1 MAIRYDKKL
10 NQEINRT
17 IKNFNQKI
25 SRLEKQ
31 ERDLILPEKI
41 TKKALKESVY
51 TRSELKRKIKEL
63 QRYSTRNIEE
73 TLTSKSG
80 IKISKYELI
89 NLKKETA
96 RIKRNLTNE
105 IKKLENEKPK
115 IFGKIQ
121 ARTFAEMGD
130 QHYLNLIA
138 RRKALNKNIEK
149 LSQKEFERFKNLVD
163 KTIKNK
169 VYMNNVFKENYLK
182 MLTDL
187 GYYYDYDKDKLKIL
201 EDKLMKLDSNSFQKL
216 FESDKAIK
224 AILDYYPIITDTLS
238 SIDPDDIK
246 EDVTNL
252 YDSLIDNLDEIVDF
266 YA

>member
-51 TRSELKRKIKEL
+51 TRSELRRKLKEL

-73 TLTSKSG
+73 TLTTKSG
-80 IKISKYELI
+80 IKTSKYELI

-115 IFGKIQ
+115 IFGKTQ

-138 RRKALNKNIEK
+138 RRKLLNKNIEK

-187 GYYYDYDKDKLKIL
+187 GYYYDYDKDKLKFL
-201 EDKLMKLDSNSFQKL
+201 KDKIMKLASNNFQKL
-216 FESDKAIK
+216 FESDKAIR
-224 AILDYYPIITDTLS
+224 AILDYYPIITDTS
-238 SIDPDDIK
+238 TSIDPVDIK
-246 EDVTNL
+246 HDVTNL

>member
-1 MAIRYDKKL
+1 MAIRYDNKL
-10 NQEINRT
+10 NKEINRT

-25 SRLEKQ
+25 SRLEKL
-31 ERDLILPEKI
+31 ERNLILPDKI

-51 TRSELKRKIKEL
+51 TRSELKRKLKEL

-73 TLTSKSG
+73 TLKTESG
-80 IKISKYELI
+80 LKKSKYELI
-89 NLKKETA
+89 NLKKETT

-105 IKKLENEKPK
+105 IKRLEIEKPRV
-115 IFGKIQ
+115 FGKTQ

-130 QHYLNLIA
+130 PNYLNLIA

-149 LSQKEFERFKNLVD
+149 LSEKEYERFKKLVE

-187 GYYYDYDKDKLKIL
+187 GYYYDYDKDKLKKL
-201 EDKLMKLDSNSFQKL
+201 EEKLMKLDSNNFQKL
-216 FESDKAIK
+216 FESDKSIK
-224 AILDYYPIITDTLS
+224 AILDYYPIITDTLN
-238 SIDPDDIK
+238 SIDPDDVK

-252 YDSLIDNLDEIVDF
+252 YDSLIENLDEIVDF
-266 YA
+266 YV